1 MGTKRSTSPKA
12 DLTTVVVDYN
22 TITTPLAIVA
32 APAAGTRIRVWE
44 VYLHCAGNVGVKFF
58 TGSTALTGVMKSIAG
73 TQIDLRTPARPSGG
87 GGANVSYPVFEC
99 ADAEAF
105 NMVLDAAVA
114 VAGWVSYTVET
125 ADNCQLT

>member
-1 MGTKRSTSPKA
+1 
-12 DLTTVVVDYN
+12 
-22 TITTPLAIVA
+22 
-32 APAAGTRIRVWE
+32 
-44 VYLHCAGNVGVKFF
+44 
-58 TGSTALTGVMKSIAG
+58 MKSIAG

-105 NMVLDAAVA
+105 NMVLDAAIA
-114 VAGWVSYTVET
+114 VAGFVSYTDET